1 MVSELIP
8 GTAHSERGVQ
18 AEPGSKKRKRKQFNF
33 HPGRR
38 RHVFRFLINKVPILL
53 HDPNILDA
61 DLNRMLLD
69 LCSTDNV
76 CAGLK
81 PGLKQCVITKMSGEK
96 LPMANMPAHRLVSQ
110 LRSRISDVPR
120 YINCHKVTESPAF
133 ALIAEWE
140 ARSRCAQPTSRFIWW
155 AAAAF
160 NRRKLL
166 TILPPRQ

>member
-1 MVSELIP
+1 MQS
-8 GTAHSERGVQ
+8 A
-18 AEPGSKKRKRKQFNF
+18 PGSKKRKRKQFNF
-33 HPGRR
+33 HPGR
-38 RHVFRFLINKVPILL
+38 HGFRFLINKIPILL

-69 LCSTDNV
+69 LCSTDNI

-81 PGLKQCVITKMSGEK
+81 PGLKQCVITKISGEK
-96 LPMANMPAHRLVSQ
+96 LPNVPAHSLVSR
-110 LRSRISDVPR
+110 LRARISDVPL
-120 YINCHKVTESPAF
+120 YINCHQVTESPTF

-166 TILPPRQ
+166 ATMHKHRTLKPRKLV